1 MLNVYTYSENVGR
14 DKRFVFINKSIN
26 YCINLTYK
34 FEEKVMEKK
43 IKKPTFLAAISIM
56 IIVVAILMASLL
68 WLNIDIRIALLFSI
82 IVASAYGMYL
92 GYKWDDIQKM
102 MMDGVY
108 SMLIATFILLLIGAV
123 IATWIAS
130 GTIPYIIYI
139 GLKIINPKFF
149 LICACLAC
157 SFMSIACGSS
167 WSSAGTVGIAF
178 MGIGAGLGINPA
190 FTAGAVVSGSYF
202 GDKLSPFSD
211 TTNLASAMSGVSLFS
226 HMGSMLWTTVPAYI
240 ISIIMYGVLGFTT
253 VAKGTVDEST
263 VNLYLDNL
271 AANFNLSPICLL
283 PIVVLLV
290 VVIKKAPAIPGL
302 VVSALLGAVMAMILQ
317 GTSFVDISNI
327 MYNGFTIESGV
338 ADIDRLLNRGGL
350 SSMLWT
356 VALYFFACVLGNIL
370 DVTGVLRTVLEKV
383 AGITRRASTLVT
395 ATLASSFIM
404 QALTG
409 SLESSMLINSK
420 LFAPAYDDLGID
432 RKVLSRSLEDTGTM
446 CCALIPWNSNGM
458 YMASTLGV
466 ATLSY
471 LPYCFLGWI
480 TPVVALI
487 LAWTGIGIFYKDG
500 KKTAKVAKAQ

>member
-1 MLNVYTYSENVGR
+1 
-14 DKRFVFINKSIN
+14 
-26 YCINLTYK
+26 
-34 FEEKVMEKK
+34 MEKK
-43 IKKPTFLAAISIM
+43 IKTPSFLAAISVM
-56 IIVVAILMASLL
+56 IAVVAILMVSLL
-68 WLNIDIRIALLFSI
+68 AWNIDIRVALLFAI
-82 IVASAYGMYL
+82 IVVSVYAIYL
-92 GYKWDDIQKM
+92 GFKWDDIQKM
-102 MMDGVY
+102 MLDGVY

-139 GLKIINPKFF
+139 GLKLINPKLF
-149 LICACLAC
+149 LICACVVC

-190 FTAGAVVSGSYF
+190 YTAGAIVSGSYF

-211 TTNLASAMSGVSLFS
+211 TTNLASAMSGVPLFS
-226 HMGSMLWTTVPAYI
+226 HMSSMLWTTVPAYI
-240 ISIIMYGVLGFTT
+240 ISIVLYGILGFTS
-253 VAKGTVDEST
+253 VAKGTVDQST

-271 AANFNLSPICLL
+271 DANFNLTPVCLL
-283 PIVVLLV
+283 PIVVLLF

-302 VVSALLGAVMAMILQ
+302 VVSALLGGAMAMILQ
-317 GTSFVDISNI
+317 GTSFIDISNI
-327 MYNGFTIESGV
+327 MYNGFTIESGE
-338 ADIDRLLNRGGL
+338 ADIDRLLNRGGI

-356 VALYFFACVLGNIL
+356 VALYFFACILGNIL
-370 DVTGVLRTVLEKV
+370 DTTGILRTVLEKV
-383 AGITRRASTLVT
+383 ASVTKRASTLIT
-395 ATLASSFIM
+395 ATLVSSFAM

-420 LFAPAYDDLGID
+420 LFAPAYDDLEID

-471 LPYCFLGWI
+471 LPFCFLGWI

-487 LAWTGIGIFYKDG
+487 FAFTGIGVFYKNG
-500 KKTAKVAKAQ
+500 KKPSKAS

>member
-1 MLNVYTYSENVGR
+1 
-14 DKRFVFINKSIN
+14 
-26 YCINLTYK
+26 
-34 FEEKVMEKK
+34 MEKK
-43 IKKPTFLAAISIM
+43 IKAPTFLAAISIM

-68 WLNIDIRIALLFSI
+68 WLNIDIRIALMFAI
-82 IVASAYGMYL
+82 IVASAYAMFL

-149 LICACLAC
+149 LICACIAS

-202 GDKLSPFSD
+202 GDKMSPFSD

-240 ISIIMYGVLGFTT
+240 IAIIMYGVLGFTT

-263 VNLYLDNL
+263 VNMYLDNL
-271 AANFNLSPICLL
+271 DANFNLSPVCLL

-327 MYNGFTIESGV
+327 MYNGYSIESGV

-383 AGITRRASTLVT
+383 AGITKRASTLVT
-395 ATLASSFIM
+395 ATLASSFLM

-420 LFAPAYDDLGID
+420 LFAPAYDDLEID

-446 CCALIPWNSNGM
+446 CAALIPWNSNGM

-471 LPYCFLGWI
+471 LPYCFLGWL
-480 TPVVALI
+480 TPAVALV
-487 LAWTGIGIFYKDG
+487 LAWTGIGIFYKNG
-500 KKTAKVAKAQ
+500 KKPAKKAKAN

>member
-1 MLNVYTYSENVGR
+1 
-14 DKRFVFINKSIN
+14 
-26 YCINLTYK
+26 
-34 FEEKVMEKK
+34 
-43 IKKPTFLAAISIM
+43 
-56 IIVVAILMASLL
+56 
-68 WLNIDIRIALLFSI
+68 
-82 IVASAYGMYL
+82 
-92 GYKWDDIQKM
+92 
-102 MMDGVY
+102 
-108 SMLIATFILLLIGAV
+108 
-123 IATWIAS
+123 
-130 GTIPYIIYI
+130 
-139 GLKIINPKFF
+139 
-149 LICACLAC
+149 
-157 SFMSIACGSS
+157 
-167 WSSAGTVGIAF
+167 
-178 MGIGAGLGINPA
+178 
-190 FTAGAVVSGSYF
+190 
-202 GDKLSPFSD
+202 
-211 TTNLASAMSGVSLFS
+211 MSGVSLFS

-240 ISIIMYGVLGFTT
+240 IAIIMYGVLGFTT

-263 VNLYLDNL
+263 VNMYLDNL
-271 AANFNLSPICLL
+271 DANFNLSPVCLL

-327 MYNGFTIESGV
+327 MYNGYSIESGV

-383 AGITRRASTLVT
+383 AGITKRASTLVT
-395 ATLASSFIM
+395 ATLASSFLM

-420 LFAPAYDDLGID
+420 LFAPAYDDLEID

-446 CCALIPWNSNGM
+446 CAALIPWNSNGM

-471 LPYCFLGWI
+471 LPYCFLGWL
-480 TPVVALI
+480 TPAVALV
-487 LAWTGIGIFYKDG
+487 LAWTGIGIFYKNG
-500 KKTAKVAKAQ
+500 KKPAKKARAN

>member
-1 MLNVYTYSENVGR
+1 
-14 DKRFVFINKSIN
+14 
-26 YCINLTYK
+26 
-34 FEEKVMEKK
+34 MEKK
-43 IKKPTFLAAISIM
+43 IKTPTFAAASAIM
-56 IIVVAILMASLL
+56 VVVVGILMLSLL
-68 WLNIDIRIALLFSI
+68 VWNVDIRIALLYAI
-82 IVASAYGMYL
+82 IVVSCYAIYL
-92 GYKWDDIQKM
+92 GFKWDDIQKM

-108 SMLIATFILLLIGAV
+108 SMLIATFILLLIGGV

-139 GLKIINPKFF
+139 GLKIINPKIF
-149 LICACLAC
+149 LLCACLAC

-178 MGIGAGLGINPA
+178 MGIGAGLGIDPA
-190 FTAGAVVSGSYF
+190 LTAGAVVSGSYF

-211 TTNLASAMSGVSLFS
+211 TTNLASAMSGTTLFS

-240 ISIIMYGVLGFTT
+240 IAAVLYVVVGFTT

-263 VNLYLDNL
+263 VDMYLDNL
-271 AANFNLSPICLL
+271 SANFNLSPICLL
-283 PIVVLLV
+283 PIAVLLF

-302 VVSALLGAVMAMILQ
+302 IVSMLLGAIMAMIMQ
-317 GTSFVDISNI
+317 GTSFIDISNI
-327 MYNGFTIESGV
+327 MYNGFAIDTGN
-338 ADIDRLLNRGGL
+338 ADIDRLLNRGGI

-370 DVTGVLRTVLEKV
+370 DVTGVLAAVLAKV
-383 AGITRRASTLVT
+383 ASITKKASTLIT
-395 ATLASSFIM
+395 ATLVSSFLM

-420 LFAPAYDDLGID
+420 LFASAYDDLQID

-466 ATLSY
+466 ATLAY

-480 TPVVALI
+480 TPIVALV
-487 LAWTGIGIFYKDG
+487 LAWTGIGVFYTTKDG
-500 KKTAKVAKAQ
+500 KKPKTV

>member
-1 MLNVYTYSENVGR
+1 M
-14 DKRFVFINKSIN
+14 D
-26 YCINLTYK
+26 
-34 FEEKVMEKK
+34 KK
-43 IKKPTFLAAISIM
+43 IKSPTFLAAISIM
-56 IIVVAILMASLL
+56 AIVVAILMVSLL
-68 WLNIDIRIALLFSI
+68 WLEIDIRIALMFAI
-82 IVASAYGMYL
+82 IVASGYAMFL
-92 GYKWDDIQKM
+92 GFKWDDIQKM

-108 SMLIATFILLLIGAV
+108 SMLIATFILMLIGCV

-139 GLKIINPKFF
+139 GLKIIDPKFF

-202 GDKLSPFSD
+202 GDKMSPFSD

-240 ISIIMYGVLGFTT
+240 IAIVLYGVLGFTT
-253 VAKGTVDEST
+253 VSKGTVDPTT

-271 AANFNLSPICLL
+271 ASHFNLSPICLL
-283 PIVVLLV
+283 PIAVLLI

-302 VVSALLGAVMAMILQ
+302 VVSSLLGGAMAMILQ

-356 VALYFFACVLGNIL
+356 VALYFFACILGNIL
-370 DVTGVLRTVLEKV
+370 DETGVLRTVLAKIASV
-383 AGITRRASTLVT
+383 TKKASTLIT
-395 ATLASSFIM
+395 ATLFSSFIM

-420 LFAPAYDDLGID
+420 LFAPAYDDLEID

-446 CCALIPWNSNGM
+446 CAALIPWNSNGM

-471 LPYCFLGWI
+471 LPYCFLGI
-480 TPVVALI
+480 ATPVVALI
-487 LAWTGIGIFYKDG
+487 FAWTGIGIFYKNG
-500 KKTAKVAKAQ
+500 KKPGKKSA

>member
-1 MLNVYTYSENVGR
+1 MDT
-14 DKRFVFINKSIN
+14 
-26 YCINLTYK
+26 
-34 FEEKVMEKK
+34 KK
-43 IKKPTFLAAISIM
+43 IKAPTFLAAISIM
-56 IIVVAILMASLL
+56 AIVVAILMASLL
-68 WLNIDIRIALLFSI
+68 WLNIDIRIALLFTI
-82 IVASAYGMYL
+82 IVASAYAMYL

-108 SMLIATFILLLIGAV
+108 SMLIATFILLLIGSV

-139 GLKIINPKFF
+139 GLEIIDPKFF

-202 GDKLSPFSD
+202 GDKMSPFSD

-226 HMGSMLWTTVPAYI
+226 HMGSMLWTTIPAYI
-240 ISIIMYGVLGFTT
+240 ISIVLYGILGFTT
-253 VAKGTVDEST
+253 VSKGTVDEST
-263 VNLYLDNL
+263 VNLYLENL
-271 AANFNLSPICLL
+271 DANFNLSPVCLL

-302 VVSALLGAVMAMILQ
+302 VVSALLGGAMAMILQ
-317 GTSFVDISNI
+317 GTSFVDICNI
-327 MYNGFTIESGV
+327 MYNGFSIETGV
-338 ADIDRLLNRGGL
+338 EDIDTLLNRGGL
-350 SSMLWT
+350 ASMLWT

-370 DVTGVLRTVLEKV
+370 DVTGVLRTVLAKI
-383 AGITRRASTLVT
+383 AGVTKRASTLIT
-395 ATLASSFIM
+395 ATLASSFLM

-420 LFAPAYDDLGID
+420 LFAPAYDDLDID
-432 RKVLSRSLEDTGTM
+432 KKVLSRSLEDTGTM
-446 CCALIPWNSNGM
+446 CAALIPWNSNGM

-471 LPYCFLGWI
+471 LPYCFLGLA

-487 LAWTGIGIFYKDG
+487 LAWTGIGVFYNHKG
-500 KKTAKVAKAQ
+500 KKPQKKSGGSRLKA

>member
-1 MLNVYTYSENVGR
+1 
-14 DKRFVFINKSIN
+14 
-26 YCINLTYK
+26 
-34 FEEKVMEKK
+34 MEKK
-43 IKKPTFLAAISIM
+43 IKSPTFIAALAIM
-56 IIVVAILMASLL
+56 VIVVGILMLSLL
-68 WLNIDIRIALLFSI
+68 VWNVDIRIALLYAI
-82 IVASAYGMYL
+82 IVASVYAIYL
-92 GYKWDDIQKM
+92 GFKWDDIQQM

-108 SMLIATFILLLIGAV
+108 SMLIATFILLLIGGV

-139 GLKIINPKFF
+139 GLKIINPKVF
-149 LICACLAC
+149 LLCALLAC

-190 FTAGAVVSGSYF
+190 LTAGAVVFGSYF

-211 TTNLASAMSGVSLFS
+211 TTNLASAMSGTTLFA

-240 ISIIMYGVLGFTT
+240 ISAILYVVLGFTT
-253 VAKGTVDEST
+253 VSKGVVDQST
-263 VNLYLDNL
+263 VNLYLENL
-271 AANFNLSPICLL
+271 DANFNLSPVCLL
-283 PIVVLLV
+283 PIVVLLF

-302 VVSALLGAVMAMILQ
+302 IVSMLLGAAMAMIMQ
-317 GTSFVDISNI
+317 GYNFIDISNI
-327 MYNGFTIESGV
+327 MYNGFAIETGN
-338 ADIDRLLNRGGL
+338 ADIDRLLNRGGI

-356 VALYFFACVLGNIL
+356 VALYFFACILGNIL
-370 DVTGVLRTVLEKV
+370 DTTGVLAAVLAKV
-383 AGITRRASTLVT
+383 ASVTKKAASLIT
-395 ATLASSFIM
+395 ATLVCSFAM

-420 LFAPAYDDLGID
+420 LFASAFDDLQID

-466 ATLSY
+466 ATVQY
-471 LPYCFLGWI
+471 LPYCFLGWT
-480 TPVVALI
+480 TPIIALI
-487 LAWTGIGIFYKDG
+487 LAWTGIGVFYTTADG
-500 KKTAKVAKAQ
+500 KKPKAA

>member
-1 MLNVYTYSENVGR
+1 
-14 DKRFVFINKSIN
+14 
-26 YCINLTYK
+26 
-34 FEEKVMEKK
+34 MEKK
-43 IKKPTFLAAISIM
+43 IKTPTFAAALAIM
-56 IIVVAILMASLL
+56 VVVVGILMLSLL
-68 WLNIDIRIALLFSI
+68 VWNVDIRIALLYAI
-82 IVASAYGMYL
+82 IVVSCYAIYL
-92 GYKWDDIQKM
+92 GFKWDDIQKM

-108 SMLIATFILLLIGAV
+108 SMLIATFILLLIGGV

-139 GLKIINPKFF
+139 GLKIINPKIF
-149 LICACLAC
+149 LLCACLAC

-178 MGIGAGLGINPA
+178 MGIGAGLGIDPA
-190 FTAGAVVSGSYF
+190 LTAGAVVSGSYF

-211 TTNLASAMSGVSLFS
+211 TTNLASAMSGTTLFA

-240 ISIIMYGVLGFTT
+240 IAAVMYVVVGFTT

-263 VNLYLDNL
+263 VDMYLDNL
-271 AANFNLSPICLL
+271 SANFNLSPICLL
-283 PIVVLLV
+283 PIAVLLF

-302 VVSALLGAVMAMILQ
+302 IVSMLLGAIMAMIMQ
-317 GTSFVDISNI
+317 GTSFIDISNI
-327 MYNGFTIESGV
+327 MYNGFAIDTGN
-338 ADIDRLLNRGGL
+338 ADIDRLLNRGGI

-370 DVTGVLRTVLEKV
+370 DVTGVLAAVLAKV
-383 AGITRRASTLVT
+383 ASITKKASTLIT
-395 ATLASSFIM
+395 ATLVSSFLM

-420 LFAPAYDDLGID
+420 LFASAYDDLQID

-466 ATLSY
+466 ATLAY

-480 TPVVALI
+480 TPIVALV
-487 LAWTGIGIFYKDG
+487 LAWTGIGVFYTTKDG
-500 KKTAKVAKAQ
+500 KKPKTV

>member
-1 MLNVYTYSENVGR
+1 
-14 DKRFVFINKSIN
+14 
-26 YCINLTYK
+26 
-34 FEEKVMEKK
+34 MEKK
-43 IKKPTFLAAISIM
+43 IKTPTFFAAISVM
-56 IIVVAILMASLL
+56 VIVVAILMGSLL
-68 WLNIDIRIALLFSI
+68 WLNIDIRIALLFAI
-82 IVASAYGMYL
+82 IVASAYAIFL
-92 GYKWDDIQKM
+92 GFKWDDIQKM

-108 SMLIATFILLLIGAV
+108 SMLIATFILMLIGCV

-139 GLKIINPKFF
+139 GLKIIDPKFF

-190 FTAGAVVSGSYF
+190 FTAGAVISGSYF
-202 GDKLSPFSD
+202 GDKMSPFSD

-226 HMGSMLWTTVPAYI
+226 HMGSMLWTTVPSYLIA
-240 ISIIMYGVLGFTT
+240 MVLYGVLGFTT
-253 VAKGTVDEST
+253 VSKGTVDEST
-263 VNLYLDNL
+263 VNLYLENL
-271 AANFNLSPICLL
+271 AANFNLNPICLL
-283 PIVVLLV
+283 PIAVLLI

-302 VVSALLGAVMAMILQ
+302 VVSTVLGGAMAMIMQ
-317 GTSFVDISNI
+317 GVSFVDICNI
-327 MYNGFTIESGV
+327 AYNGYTIESGV

-370 DVTGVLRTVLEKV
+370 DVTGVLRTVLEKI
-383 AGITRRASTLVT
+383 AGVTKKASTLIT

-420 LFAPAYDDLGID
+420 LFAPAYDDLDID

-446 CCALIPWNSNGM
+446 CAALIPWNSNGM

-471 LPYCFLGWI
+471 VPYCFLGWL

-487 LAWTGIGIFYKDG
+487 LAWTGIGVFYKSKEAAKEA
-500 KKTAKVAKAQ
+500 KKEKKSA

>member
-1 MLNVYTYSENVGR
+1 MGT
-14 DKRFVFINKSIN
+14 
-26 YCINLTYK
+26 
-34 FEEKVMEKK
+34 K
-43 IKKPTFLAAISIM
+43 IKSPTFGAAMCIM
-56 IIVVAILMASLL
+56 AIVVAILMASLL
-68 WLNIDIRIALLFSI
+68 WLNIDIRVALLFAII
-82 IVASAYGMYL
+82 IVSAYAMHL
-92 GYKWDDIQKM
+92 GFKWDDIQKM

-130 GTIPYIIYI
+130 GTIPYIIYV
-139 GLKIINPKFF
+139 GLEIINPKFF
-149 LICACLAC
+149 LLCACLAC

-211 TTNLASAMSGVSLFS
+211 TTNLASAMSGVSLFD
-226 HMGSMLWTTVPAYI
+226 HVGSMLWTTVPAYI
-240 ISIIMYGVLGFTT
+240 ISVVLYIVLGFKT
-253 VAKGTVDEST
+253 VSKGVVDEST
-263 VNLYLDNL
+263 VYLYLDNL
-271 AANFNLSPICLL
+271 SANFNLSPICLL
-283 PIVVLLV
+283 PIAVLLI

-302 VVSALLGAVMAMILQ
+302 VVSALLGAVMAMVMQ

-327 MYNGFTIESGV
+327 MYNGFTIDSGV
-338 ADIDRLLNRGGL
+338 EDIDKLLNRGGI

-356 VALYFFACVLGNIL
+356 VALYFFACILGNIL

-383 AGITRRASTLVT
+383 AHITKKASTLVT

-446 CCALIPWNSNGM
+446 CAALIPWNSNGM

-480 TPVVALI
+480 TPVVALT
-487 LAWTGIGIFYKDG
+487 LAWTGIGIFYTNGEKKKGKNRMAAKDQ
-500 KKTAKVAKAQ
+500 TAEAASGASTAE

>member
-1 MLNVYTYSENVGR
+1 
-14 DKRFVFINKSIN
+14 
-26 YCINLTYK
+26 
-34 FEEKVMEKK
+34 MEKK
-43 IKKPTFLAAISIM
+43 IKTPTFIAALTVM
-56 IIVVAILMASLL
+56 IVVVGILMLSLL
-68 WLNIDIRIALLFSI
+68 VWDIDIRIALLYAI
-82 IVASAYGMYL
+82 IVVSCYAIYL
-92 GYKWDDIQKM
+92 GFKWDDIQKM

-108 SMLIATFILLLIGAV
+108 SMLIATFILLLIGGV

-149 LICACLAC
+149 LLCACLAC

-190 FTAGAVVSGSYF
+190 LTAGAIVSGSYF

-211 TTNLASAMSGVSLFS
+211 TTNLASAMSGTTLFA
-226 HMGSMLWTTVPAYI
+226 HVGSMLWTTVPAYI
-240 ISIIMYGVLGFTT
+240 VAAVMYIVLGFTT
-253 VAKGTVDEST
+253 VSKGTVDEST
-263 VNLYLDNL
+263 VNLYLDNM
-271 AANFNLSPICLL
+271 AEHFNLSPILLL

-302 VVSALLGAVMAMILQ
+302 IVSMLLGGAMAMILQ
-317 GTSFVDISNI
+317 GVSFIDISNI
-327 MYNGFTIESGV
+327 MYNGFSIDSGN
-338 ADIDRLLNRGGL
+338 ADIDRLLNRGGI

-356 VALYFFACVLGNIL
+356 VALYFFACILGNIL
-370 DVTGVLRTVLEKV
+370 DVTGVLAAVLAKV
-383 AGITRRASTLVT
+383 ASITKKAGSLIT
-395 ATLASSFIM
+395 ATLVCSFLM

-420 LFAPAYDDLGID
+420 LFGSAYDDLQID

-466 ATLSY
+466 ATIEY
-471 LPYCFLGWI
+471 LPYCFLGLT

-487 LAWTGIGIFYKDG
+487 LAWTGIGVFYTTKDG
-500 KKTAKVAKAQ
+500 KKPKAA

>member
-1 MLNVYTYSENVGR
+1 MDT
-14 DKRFVFINKSIN
+14 
-26 YCINLTYK
+26 
-34 FEEKVMEKK
+34 KK
-43 IKKPTFLAAISIM
+43 IKTPTFGAAISILVV
-56 IIVVAILMASLL
+56 IVAILMASLL
-68 WLNIDIRIALLFSI
+68 WLNIDIRIALMFAI
-82 IVASAYGMYL
+82 IVASVYAMYL
-92 GYKWDDIQKM
+92 GFKWDDVEKM
-102 MMDGVY
+102 MKDGVY
-108 SMLIATFILLLIGAV
+108 SMLIATFILMLIGCV

-190 FTAGAVVSGSYF
+190 LTAGAVISGCYF
-202 GDKLSPFSD
+202 GDKMSPFSD
-211 TTNLASAMSGVSLFS
+211 TTNLASAMSGTSLFS
-226 HMGSMLWTTVPAYI
+226 HMGSMLWTTVPSYI
-240 ISIIMYGVLGFTT
+240 IAIIMYGVLGFTT
-253 VAKGTVDEST
+253 VSKGTVDEST

-271 AANFNLSPICLL
+271 DKHFNLSIVCLL

-302 VVSALLGAVMAMILQ
+302 IVSAFLGAIMAMIMQ
-317 GTSFVDISNI
+317 GTSFVDIFNI
-327 MYNGFTIESGV
+327 MYNGFTIDSGV

-356 VALYFFACVLGNIL
+356 VALYFFACILGNIL
-370 DVTGVLRTVLEKV
+370 DVTGVLRTVLQKFV
-383 AGITRRASTLVT
+383 SITKKANTLIT

-420 LFAPAYDDLGID
+420 LFAPAYDDLDID

-446 CCALIPWNSNGM
+446 CAALIPWNSNGM

-471 LPYCFLGWI
+471 IPYCFLGWL

-487 LAWTGIGIFYKDG
+487 LAWTGIGVFYKNG
-500 KKTAKVAKAQ
+500 KKPEKAEKAN

>member
-1 MLNVYTYSENVGR
+1 MDTA
-14 DKRFVFINKSIN
+14 
-26 YCINLTYK
+26 
-34 FEEKVMEKK
+34 KK
-43 IKKPTFLAAISIM
+43 IKKPTFAAAISIM
-56 IIVVAILMASLL
+56 IIVVAILMGSLL
-68 WLNIDIRIALLFSI
+68 WLDIDIRVALMFAI
-82 IVASAYGMYL
+82 IVASAYAMYL
-92 GYKWDDIQKM
+92 GFKWDDIQKM

-108 SMLIATFILLLIGAV
+108 SMLIATFILLLIGGV
-123 IATWIAS
+123 IGTWIAS

-139 GLKIINPKFF
+139 GLEIIDPKIF

-157 SFMSIACGSS
+157 SFMSVACGSS

-190 FTAGAVVSGSYF
+190 YTAGAIVSGAYF

-211 TTNLASAMSGVSLFS
+211 TTNLASAMSGVPLFS
-226 HMGSMLWTTVPAYI
+226 HVGSMLWTTVPAYI
-240 ISIIMYGVLGFTT
+240 IAIALYGVLGFTT
-253 VAKGTVDEST
+253 VADGVVDEST

-271 AANFNLSPICLL
+271 AAHFNLNPVLLL
-283 PIVVLLV
+283 PIAVLLI

-302 VVSALLGAVMAMILQ
+302 IVSMLLGGAMAMIFQ
-317 GTSFVDISNI
+317 GTSFADICNI
-327 MYNGFTIESGV
+327 MYNGFSIETGV
-338 ADIDRLLNRGGL
+338 KDIDTLLNRGGIQ
-350 SSMLWT
+350 SMLWT
-356 VALYFFACVLGNIL
+356 VALYFFACILGNIL
-370 DVTGVLRTVLEKV
+370 DETGVLRTVLAKI
-383 AGITRRASTLVT
+383 AGITKKAGSLIT
-395 ATLASSFIM
+395 ATLASSFLM

-420 LFAPAYDDLGID
+420 LFAPAYNDLGID

-471 LPYCFLGWI
+471 LPYCFLGLA

-487 LAWTGIGIFYKDG
+487 LAWTGIGVFYVNKEKNRKGRKHIEAD
-500 KKTAKVAKAQ
+500 AVAKADEPEATA

>member
-1 MLNVYTYSENVGR
+1 
-14 DKRFVFINKSIN
+14 
-26 YCINLTYK
+26 
-34 FEEKVMEKK
+34 MEKK
-43 IKKPTFLAAISIM
+43 IKTPTFAAALAIM
-56 IIVVAILMASLL
+56 VVVVGILMLSLL
-68 WLNIDIRIALLFSI
+68 VWNVDIRIALLYAI
-82 IVASAYGMYL
+82 IVVSCYAIYL
-92 GYKWDDIQKM
+92 GFKWDDIQKM

-108 SMLIATFILLLIGAV
+108 SMLIATFILLLIGGV

-139 GLKIINPKFF
+139 GLKIINPKIF
-149 LICACLAC
+149 LLCACLAC

-178 MGIGAGLGINPA
+178 MGIGAGLGIDPA
-190 FTAGAVVSGSYF
+190 LTAGAVVSGSYF

-211 TTNLASAMSGVSLFS
+211 TTNLASAMSGTTLFA

-240 ISIIMYGVLGFTT
+240 IAAVMYIVVGFTT

-263 VNLYLDNL
+263 VDMYLDNL
-271 AANFNLSPICLL
+271 SANFNLSPICLL
-283 PIVVLLV
+283 PIAVLLF

-302 VVSALLGAVMAMILQ
+302 IVSMLLGAIMAMVMQ
-317 GTSFVDISNI
+317 GTSFIDISNI
-327 MYNGFTIESGV
+327 MYNGFVIDTGN
-338 ADIDRLLNRGGL
+338 ADIDRLLNRGGI

-370 DVTGVLRTVLEKV
+370 DVTGVLAAVLAKV
-383 AGITRRASTLVT
+383 ASITKKASTLIT
-395 ATLASSFIM
+395 ATLVSSFLM

-420 LFAPAYDDLGID
+420 LFASAYDDLQID

-466 ATLSY
+466 ATLAY

-480 TPVVALI
+480 TPIVALV
-487 LAWTGIGIFYKDG
+487 LAWTGIGVFYTTKDG
-500 KKTAKVAKAQ
+500 KKTKTV

>member
-1 MLNVYTYSENVGR
+1 
-14 DKRFVFINKSIN
+14 
-26 YCINLTYK
+26 
-34 FEEKVMEKK
+34 MEKK
-43 IKKPTFLAAISIM
+43 IKTPTFAAALAIM
-56 IIVVAILMASLL
+56 VVVVGILMLSLL
-68 WLNIDIRIALLFSI
+68 VWNVDIRIALLYAI
-82 IVASAYGMYL
+82 IVVSCYAIYL
-92 GYKWDDIQKM
+92 GFKWDDIQKM

-108 SMLIATFILLLIGAV
+108 SMLIATFILLLIGGV

-139 GLKIINPKFF
+139 GLKIINPKIF
-149 LICACLAC
+149 LLCACLAC

-178 MGIGAGLGINPA
+178 MGIGAGLGIDPA
-190 FTAGAVVSGSYF
+190 LTAGAVVSGSYF

-211 TTNLASAMSGVSLFS
+211 TTNLASAMSGTTLFA
-226 HMGSMLWTTVPAYI
+226 HMGSTLWTTVPAYI
-240 ISIIMYGVLGFTT
+240 IAAVMYIVVGFTT

-263 VNLYLDNL
+263 VDMYLDNL
-271 AANFNLSPICLL
+271 SANFNLSPICLL
-283 PIVVLLV
+283 PIAVLLF

-302 VVSALLGAVMAMILQ
+302 IVSMLLGAIMAMVMQ
-317 GTSFVDISNI
+317 GTSFIDISNI
-327 MYNGFTIESGV
+327 MYNGFVIDTGN
-338 ADIDRLLNRGGL
+338 ADIDRLLNRGGI

-370 DVTGVLRTVLEKV
+370 DVTGVLAAVLAKV
-383 AGITRRASTLVT
+383 ASITKKASTLIT
-395 ATLASSFIM
+395 ATLVSSFLM

-420 LFAPAYDDLGID
+420 LFASAYDDLQID

-466 ATLSY
+466 ATLAY

-480 TPVVALI
+480 TPIVALV
-487 LAWTGIGIFYKDG
+487 LAWTGIGVFYTTKDG
-500 KKTAKVAKAQ
+500 KKTKTV

>member
-1 MLNVYTYSENVGR
+1 MGTKV
-14 DKRFVFINKSIN
+14 KS
-26 YCINLTYK
+26 
-34 FEEKVMEKK
+34 
-43 IKKPTFLAAISIM
+43 PTFMAAMTIM
-56 IIVVAILMASLL
+56 VIVVAILMASLL
-68 WLNIDIRIALLFSI
+68 WLNIDIRIALLFAI
-82 IVASAYGMYL
+82 IVVAVYAMYL
-92 GYKWDDIQKM
+92 GYKWDEIQKM

-139 GLKIINPKFF
+139 GLEIIDPKYF
-149 LICACLAC
+149 LVCACLAC

-202 GDKLSPFSD
+202 GDKMSPFSD
-211 TTNLASAMSGVSLFS
+211 TTNLASAMSGVSLFA
-226 HMGSMLWTTVPAYI
+226 HMGSMLWTTIPAYI
-240 ISIIMYGVLGFTT
+240 IAIVMYGILGFTT
-253 VAKGTVDEST
+253 VSKGVVDEST

-271 AANFNLSPICLL
+271 SAHFNLSPVCLL

-302 VVSALLGAVMAMILQ
+302 VISALLGAVMAMFLQ

-327 MYNGFTIESGV
+327 MYNGFAIDSGV

-356 VALYFFACVLGNIL
+356 VALYFFACILGNIL
-370 DVTGVLRTVLEKV
+370 DVTGILRTVLEKV
-383 AGITRRASTLVT
+383 AHITKKASSLVT
-395 ATLASSFIM
+395 ATLASSFLM

-446 CCALIPWNSNGM
+446 CAALIPWNSNGM

-471 LPYCFLGWI
+471 VPYCFLGWL
-480 TPVVALI
+480 TPVVALV
-487 LAWTGIGIFYKDG
+487 LAWTGIGIFYTNG
-500 KKTAKVAKAQ
+500 KKHGKKQISEESAK